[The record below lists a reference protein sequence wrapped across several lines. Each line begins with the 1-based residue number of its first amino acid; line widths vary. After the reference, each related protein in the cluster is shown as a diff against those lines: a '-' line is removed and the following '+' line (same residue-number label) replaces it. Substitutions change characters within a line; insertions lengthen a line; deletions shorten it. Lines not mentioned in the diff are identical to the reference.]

1 MKRILTAPIEDR
13 DIKDLKIGDYIYY
26 TGILVTGRDDVHHR
40 VVKLG
45 MDCPVDLKGLALF
58 HAGPIVQEK
67 ENGKKIVAVGPTSSI
82 RMEQEE
88 AEFISK
94 TGVKLLIG
102 KGAMG
107 EKTAEA
113 CKKFKAIHCNFPG
126 GCAVQA
132 ACSVKKIRDVKWRE
146 LGMPE
151 CMWVME
157 VEEFGPLTVTI
168 DTEGNN
174 LFTENK
180 KFYKQQ
186 KEKLISEVKK
196 ELKNYMGG

>member
-1 MKRILTAPIEDR
+1 MKRVLTAPIKDEDLT
-13 DIKDLKIGDYIYY
+13 DLRIGDCIYY

-40 VVKLG
+40 VIQLG
-45 MDCPVDLKGLALF
+45 MDCPVDLKGLVLF
-58 HAGPIVQEK
+58 HAGPIVQESP
-67 ENGKKIVAVGPTSSI
+67 EEDAVVAVGPTSSI

-88 AEFISK
+88 AEFLEK
-94 TGVKLLIG
+94 TGVKILIG

-107 EKTAEA
+107 EKTAKA
-113 CKKFKAIHCNFPG
+113 CQKLKAIHCNFPG

-132 ACSVKKIRDVKWRE
+132 ASCIKKIVDVKWRE

-151 CMWVME
+151 SMWVME
-157 VEEFGPLTVTI
+157 VQEFGPLTVTI

-180 KFYKQQ
+180 KFYDSQ
-186 KEKLISEVKK
+186 KERLLPEMIEKLKG
-196 ELKNYMGG
+196 YMA

>member
-1 MKRILTAPIEDR
+1 MKRVLTAPIRDEDLA
-13 DIKDLKIGDYIYY
+13 DLRIGDYIYY
-26 TGILVTGRDDVHHR
+26 TGILATGRDEVHHR
-40 VVKLG
+40 VVQLE
-45 MDCPVDLKGLALF
+45 MDCPVDLRGLALF

-67 ENGKKIVAVGPTSSI
+67 PGEDTIVAVGPTSSI

-88 AEFISK
+88 AEFMRK

-113 CKKFKAIHCNFPG
+113 CRELKAIHCNFPG

-132 ACSVKKIRDVKWRE
+132 ACSVKKIVDVKWRE

-151 CMWVME
+151 CMWVMD
-157 VEEFGPLTVTI
+157 VQEFGPLTVTI

-174 LFTENK
+174 LFTENQK
-180 KFYKQQ
+180 YYDEQ
-186 KEKLISEVKK
+186 KEKLLPGMEEKLRS
-196 ELKNYMGG
+196 YMS

>member
-1 MKRILTAPIEDR
+1 MKKVLKAPIKSEDLL
-13 DIKDLKIGDYIYY
+13 DLRIGDYIYY

-40 VVKLG
+40 VVHLD
-45 MDCPVDLKGLALF
+45 MDCPVDLDGLALF

-67 ENGKKIVAVGPTSSI
+67 PDENTIIAVGPTSSV
-82 RMEQEE
+82 RMEKEE
-88 AEFISK
+88 AAFLQK

-107 EKTAEA
+107 EKTAAA
-113 CKKFKAIHCNFPG
+113 CKELKAIHCNFPG

-132 ACSVKKIRDVKWRE
+132 ASSVKKIVDVKWRE

-151 CMWVME
+151 CMWVMD
-157 VEEFGPLTVTI
+157 VHEFGPLTVTI

-174 LFTENK
+174 LFTVNQEYYN
-180 KFYKQQ
+180 QQ
-186 KEKLISEVKK
+186 KENLLSEMTEKLKG
-196 ELKNYMGG
+196 YMS

>member
-1 MKRILTAPIEDR
+1 MKKVLRSPVKSEDLT
-13 DIKDLKIGDYIYY
+13 DLRIGDYIYY

-40 VVKLG
+40 VVQLG
-45 MDCPVDLKGLALF
+45 MDCPVDIRGMALF
-58 HAGPIVQEK
+58 HAGPIVQETP
-67 ENGKKIVAVGPTSSI
+67 EGNSLVAVGPTSSV

-88 AEFISK
+88 AEFIEK

-107 EKTAEA
+107 KKTALA
-113 CKKFKAIHCNFPG
+113 CRKQKAIHCNFPG

-132 ACSVKKIRDVKWRE
+132 ASSVKKIIDVKWRE

-168 DTEGNN
+168 DTQGRN
-174 LFTENK
+174 LFQENQK
-180 KFYKQQ
+180 YYDLQKEALLPEM
-186 KEKLISEVKK
+186 KEKLKAF
-196 ELKNYMGG
+196 MR